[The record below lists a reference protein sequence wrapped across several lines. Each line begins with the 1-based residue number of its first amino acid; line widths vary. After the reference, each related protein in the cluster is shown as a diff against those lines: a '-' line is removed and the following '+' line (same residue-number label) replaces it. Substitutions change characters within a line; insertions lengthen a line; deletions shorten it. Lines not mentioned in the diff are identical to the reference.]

1 MRAAAAAAWLLSGWV
16 MASPGGAQAP
26 AAPVAAPIATV
37 AGASVQVSGA
47 PIALNAAGRLEIY
60 DGAHLRV
67 ASASGAAQLD
77 LTRGGAIRVCGPA
90 RLGLA
95 AGGGGALLISLET
108 GGLDMRYAA
117 PVADSLLT
125 PDFRVTT
132 VVPPQQV
139 ATVSANAA
147 LAADGTLCLS
157 NRGSALA
164 VENLWNGQRRYL
176 VGGQSLTF
184 HPDGTATAAASCPC
198 AAAPPPPVPAAPS
211 AAEGALFPA
220 QPALTVNAHP
230 DLGVL
235 TPASPPPPPARH
247 NFLVRFFRWLAGK

>member
-1 MRAAAAAAWLLSGWV
+1 MKFRNAGGLLLVLVW
-16 MASPGGAQAP
+16 ALPAQTP
-26 AAPVAAPIATV
+26 PAPIATV
-37 AGASVQVSGA
+37 AGASVRVSGA
-47 PIALNAAGRLEIY
+47 PVALNAGGRMQIY

-67 ASASGAAQLD
+67 ASAAGAAQLD

-95 AGGGGALLISLET
+95 AGGGGALLISLDT
-108 GGLDMRYAA
+108 GGLEMRYAS

-176 VGGQSLTF
+176 VGGQSLVF
-184 HPDGTATAAASCPC
+184 HPDGQVAPAASCPC
-198 AAAPPPPVPAAPS
+198 AAAPPPPAPAAPS

-220 QPALTVNAHP
+220 APALTVNAHP
-230 DLGVL
+230 DLGAL
-235 TPASPPPPPARH
+235 TPAPPPRPAPHH
-247 NFLVRFFRWLAGK
+247 NFLVRFFRWLAGKGN